1 MLSQK
6 DLSKLNLQEK
16 RLIYFFVTSL
26 TFFFL
31 LGLIKDL
38 YFKSVFLTILDSV
51 YLALT
56 LCALFIIRVKSR
68 ITPFNLIFV
77 ISLLFSIVL
86 FLYLIYFRIN
96 LIILFF
102 FPKLFVVG
110 SFLNFKQDLKKMFFI
125 FLFDFVLIVQYYII
139 DVKIISDILLDSEFR
154 FYTIL
159 VYAVFFIVFLLLG
172 IFIILKK
179 KELLLNFH
187 SIYQQTFEIV
197 ESDNDNID
205 IDRQN
210 YLKSLIKNDYPIFYD
225 QFKNHYPIF
234 IDKIEKLGSNLVLEE
249 MKIIALLY
257 LNYSTKEIATI
268 SNSTLRAIEAKKYRI
283 RKKMQIPSDKDLN
296 MFLHNL

>member
-1 MLSQK
+1 
-6 DLSKLNLQEK
+6 
-16 RLIYFFVTSL
+16 
-26 TFFFL
+26 
-31 LGLIKDL
+31 
-38 YFKSVFLTILDSV
+38 
-51 YLALT
+51 
-56 LCALFIIRVKSR
+56 
-68 ITPFNLIFV
+68 
-77 ISLLFSIVL
+77 
-86 FLYLIYFRIN
+86 
-96 LIILFF
+96 
-102 FPKLFVVG
+102 
-110 SFLNFKQDLKKMFFI
+110 MFFI
-125 FLFDFVLIVQYYII
+125 FLFDFVLIVLYYII
-139 DVKIISDILLDSEFR
+139 DIKIILDILLDSEFR

-197 ESDNDNID
+197 ECDKDNID
-205 IDRQN
+205 IDCQN

-234 IDKIEKLGSNLVLEE
+234 IDKIEKVGSNLVLEE

-296 MFLHNL
+296 IFLHNL